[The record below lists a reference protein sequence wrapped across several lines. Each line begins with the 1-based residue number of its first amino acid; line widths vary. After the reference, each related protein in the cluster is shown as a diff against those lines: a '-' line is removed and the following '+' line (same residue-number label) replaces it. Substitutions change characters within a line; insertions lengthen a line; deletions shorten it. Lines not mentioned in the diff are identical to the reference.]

1 MRRMSK
7 RLAVCTILLVI
18 FAVVAV
24 GVLPLLEQK
33 LYPKK
38 YEAFVEKYAEEFDV
52 PEALVYAVIHTE
64 SNFDASAVSSAG
76 ANGLMQL
83 IPETM
88 TWLSKKLGEKEP
100 TGHILDPETNIKYGT
115 CYLRYLY
122 DKFGDWNTA
131 LAAYNAGHGRVSGWL
146 EDESY
151 TDDGI
156 SLKKIPI
163 EETSNY
169 VNKVSHAWE
178 RYKDIYYGE

>member
-1 MRRMSK
+1 MSK
-7 RLAVCTILLVI
+7 RLALCVTLLVI
-18 FAVVAV
+18 LAVVAV
-24 GVLPLLEQK
+24 GILPLLEQK
-33 LYPKK
+33 LYPRE
-38 YEAFVEKYAEEFDV
+38 YEEYVEKYASEFSV

-64 SNFDASAVSSAG
+64 SNFDANAVSSAG

-100 TGHILDPETNIKYGT
+100 TGDILDPETNIKYGT
-115 CYLRYLY
+115 CYLQYLY
-122 DKFGDWNTA
+122 EKFGDWNTA

-156 SLKKIPI
+156 TLKNIPI
-163 EETSNY
+163 KETSDY
-169 VNKVSHAWE
+169 VNKVSRAWE